1 MAPAATSI
9 GPSETP
15 QSCPAENPLTLHVQ
29 FPECWDGVSLYS
41 PDHESHMA
49 YGRFGL
55 CPASHPA
62 VLPTLSLIMQYPI
75 VGEPGAI
82 TLASGSAYS
91 AHADFFN
98 AWDQAFLA
106 RAVTPSA

>member
-1 MAPAATSI
+1 ML
-9 GPSETP
+9 PS
-15 QSCPAENPLTLHVQ
+15 LTLIAH
-29 FPECWDGVSLYS
+29 
-41 PDHESHMA
+41 
-49 YGRFGL
+49 
-55 CPASHPA
+55 
-62 VLPTLSLIMQYPI
+62 YPI

-106 RAVTPSA
+106 KARVTECLNAGVQCGVL